1 MLVFGQVV
9 WLFKFRSVLFDFFY
23 FKWIITDAFLN
34 VFLFFSYMMQLERI
48 AFEQKETSE
57 VFLGI
62 EDRDLAI
69 QGDKPAPTAPP

>member
-1 MLVFGQVV
+1 MLVLSQVV
-9 WLFKFRSVLFDFFY
+9 WLFKFQSVLFDFFY

-34 VFLFFSYMMQLERI
+34 VFLFFAYMMQLERI

-62 EDRDLAI
+62 
-69 QGDKPAPTAPP
+69 